1 MDDGFEAHL
10 HTHHSVRMH
19 SDVKL
24 RRELVSGDFNQ
35 RIMKLAVKREQSDVE
50 GATGVNM
57 EYYGDAKIPLACD
70 GFMSDENLAFAS
82 ASASSVKVDEN
93 VSKFR
98 SNSYYYPCI
107 RSKVVLCVLLHQ
119 SEGLRI

>member
-35 RIMKLAVKREQSDVE
+35 RIMKLAAKREQSDVE

-82 ASASSVKVDEN
+82 ASARLLTSHRLKASPNANSASAAACSSAAA
-93 VSKFR
+93 S
-98 SNSYYYPCI
+98 
-107 RSKVVLCVLLHQ
+107 
-119 SEGLRI
+119 